1 VATCANGWGWMH
13 FGNAIGQNNNHRF
26 AKFCE
31 LVVRRTIAPVQ
42 RKIGPKICAQ
52 NGSTAL
58 SYQFARLIR
67 LRPQVLLKTTL
78 VLQAKGKSV

>member
-1 VATCANGWGWMH
+1 
-13 FGNAIGQNNNHRF
+13 
-26 AKFCE
+26 
-31 LVVRRTIAPVQ
+31 VRRTIAPVQ

-67 LRPQVLLKTTL
+67 LRPQVLLQTTL